1 MYVGNNKSSTRLDE
15 AFLRYSE
22 TSLCVVKCAAES
34 EREEKR
40 YLESLGHGPENFWP
54 TKFEAVRHVDL
65 STNVTPQSLK
75 NHHGSQLQH
84 NPGDGLDNPY

>member
-40 YLESLGHGPENFWP
+40 QA
-54 TKFEAVRHVDL
+54 TL
-65 STNVTPQSLK
+65 SR
-75 NHHGSQLQH
+75 
-84 NPGDGLDNPY
+84 